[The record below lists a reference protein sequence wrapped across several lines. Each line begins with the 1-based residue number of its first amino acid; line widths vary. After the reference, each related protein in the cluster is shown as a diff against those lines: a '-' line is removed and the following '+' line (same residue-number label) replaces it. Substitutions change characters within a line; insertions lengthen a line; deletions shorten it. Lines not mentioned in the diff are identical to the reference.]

1 MAVFNILTDGNYLT
15 NIIIRINP
23 FNNTK
28 INDFSRDLIT
38 RCLPEESSKRPSFD
52 EISLNRR

>member
-1 MAVFNILTDGNYLT
+1 MAVFKILTDGNYLT
-15 NIIIRINP
+15 NIRINP

-28 INDFSRDLIT
+28 IKVFSRDLIT

-52 EISLNRR
+52 EISLTRR

>member
-1 MAVFNILTDGNYLT
+1 MVVFNILTNGNYLS
-15 NIIIRINP
+15 NINL

-38 RCLPEESSKRPSFD
+38 RCLPEESSKRPSYD